1 MKPTPISGMAVTVTL
16 VFADESH
23 RQAWLEE
30 QGIVARECPPK
41 NAAGE
46 FVLGDMDRE
55 RRTPILRRIDYERRK
70 ENTDL
75 QYMVGPIKTG
85 GGSLTG

>member
-1 MKPTPISGMAVTVTL
+1 MKPIPISGMAVTVTL

-30 QGIVARECPPK
+30 QGILARELPPK
-41 NAAGE
+41 NGE
-46 FVLGDMDRE
+46 GQFLLGEMDRE
-55 RRTPILRRIDYERRK
+55 RRAPVLRRIDYERRK

-85 GGSLTG
+85 GSLTG